1 MTKITQNDSNLLKVI
16 KTNKKDSNWIKST
29 HWVTPIDSNDSKL
42 VESTQGYSMTSNDS
56 KQFKMTQINLIDS
69 KSHKVTQSDSKGFK
83 STPSDLDWLKVTQMT
98 YKI

>member
-1 MTKITQNDSNLLKVI
+1 MLRMTQSDSKWL
-16 KTNKKDSNWIKST
+16 T
-29 HWVTPIDSNDSKL
+29 VTPIDSNDSKL
-42 VESTQGYSMTSNDS
+42 VELTQSYSMTLNDS

-69 KSHKVTQSDSKGFK
+69 KLLKVTQSDSKGFK